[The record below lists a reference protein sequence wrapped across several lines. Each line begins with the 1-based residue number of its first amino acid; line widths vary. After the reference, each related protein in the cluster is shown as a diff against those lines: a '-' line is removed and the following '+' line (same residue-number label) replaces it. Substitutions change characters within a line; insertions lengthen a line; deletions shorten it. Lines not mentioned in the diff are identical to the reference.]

1 MPILDERHDF
11 AHPVEPDTAWSESYY
26 FNAYDPLTDAGLFT
40 RIGVR
45 PNQGTMDVGLSVWL
59 PGSELATIHDVRPQ
73 HEMTDSDL
81 AVAGVRYQR
90 LRPMTE
96 WRITCDAEA
105 SVRDLGGRRP
115 PRTARVALD
124 LVFHALAPAV
134 GSDGQGRA
142 GAGASAATRASV
154 GKGHLEQA
162 GRWSGWIEADG
173 KRHALGEAR
182 GNRDKSWGPRRWGGP
197 RMGRE
202 ITSGLQ
208 FPEGPIALADGSVL
222 VVEIKRGTLTRV
234 APDGKQ
240 TIVATTGGGPNGAAI
255 GPDGLVY
262 VCNNGGFEWHDVGGL
277 LVPGNQP
284 HDYSGGR
291 IQRVDLAT
299 GKVEDLYTA
308 CDGRALRGPNDIVF
322 DASGGFWFTDHG
334 KMRERDRDRT
344 GVFYARADGSRIRE
358 VLFPLD
364 APNGIGLSPD
374 GRRLYVAETWTGRV
388 WSWELAGPGEIV
400 AGPGFGPAGGTL
412 LAGLPGFQLFHSLA
426 VDGAGNVCV
435 ATLGI
440 GAITV
445 ISPGGEVIEQVPTGD
460 PLTTNICFG
469 GRELRTAYVTASGTG
484 RLLATEWPRPG
495 LRLEYP

>member
-1 MPILDERHDF
+1 MPEIR
-11 AHPVEPDTAWSESYY
+11 
-26 FNAYDPLTDAGLFT
+26 
-40 RIGVR
+40 
-45 PNQGTMDVGLSVWL
+45 
-59 PGSELATIHDVRPQ
+59 EL
-73 HEMTDSDL
+73 
-81 AVAGVRYQR
+81 
-90 LRPMTE
+90 
-96 WRITCDAEA
+96 
-105 SVRDLGGRRP
+105 
-115 PRTARVALD
+115 
-124 LVFHALAPAV
+124 
-134 GSDGQGRA
+134 
-142 GAGASAATRASV
+142 
-154 GKGHLEQA
+154 
-162 GRWSGWIEADG
+162 
-173 KRHALGEAR
+173 
-182 GNRDKSWGPRRWGGP
+182 
-197 RMGRE
+197 
-202 ITSGLQ
+202 TSGLQ
-208 FPEGPIALADGSVL
+208 FPEGPVALADGSVL

-277 LVPGNQP
+277 LVPGNQA

-374 GRRLYVAETWTGRV
+374 GRRLYD
-388 WSWELAGPGEIV
+388 
-400 AGPGFGPAGGTL
+400 
-412 LAGLPGFQLFHSLA
+412 SLA

-435 ATLGI
+435 ATLVT

-460 PLTTNICFG
+460 PLTT
-469 GRELRTAYVTASGTG
+469 TSAS
-484 RLLATEWPRPG
+484 AA
-495 LRLEYP
+495 